1 MLAGAALV
9 LAVAAL
15 AITAPGSPAAER
27 HTYAIET
34 RGEVSAEESAFA
46 RVASETLSDVRGW
59 SLNGKVRYARVSEE
73 PSFRLVLASPAEI
86 DLAAPF
92 CSPDWSCQVGDQVLI
107 NDERWRTA
115 TPTWPLTLPAY
126 RRYVINHELG
136 HWLGLGHPRCPG
148 PGEEAPVMMQQ
159 SKGVGECA
167 ARVWPKLWER
177 KRVAE
182 LRDVE
187 EWRSASPRARG
198 VRPGGEGPP
207 PLLEALRATVE
218 ATAAALRAA
227 ALDPGDERR
236 GGGISSG
243 HGRGTIE
250 GGRELADRRDP
261 RGLEAARGLPL
272 TRMGSTLR

>member
-1 MLAGAALV
+1 VIA
-9 LAVAAL
+9 
-15 AITAPGSPAAER
+15 TPGSSAAAR

-34 RGEVSAEESAFA
+34 RGEVSAEQSAFA
-46 RVASETLSDVRGW
+46 RVARATLSDVRGW
-59 SLNGKVRYARVSEE
+59 SLDGKVRYARTKED
-73 PSFRLVLASPAEI
+73 PSVRLVLASPAEV

-115 TPTWPLTLPAY
+115 TPSWPLKLRAY
-126 RRYVINHELG
+126 RQYVINHELG
-136 HWLGLGHPRCPG
+136 HWLGLGHPGCPG
-148 PGEEAPVMMQQ
+148 SGENAPVMMQQ
-159 SKGVGECA
+159 SKGLGECA

-182 LRDVE
+182 LHDVE
-187 EWRSASPRARG
+187 GWRSASPRARPA
-198 VRPGGEGPP
+198 RSGGEAAP
-207 PLLEALRATVE
+207 PLLEALRTTVE

-227 ALDPGDERR
+227 ALDGGDERR
-236 GGGISSG
+236 GGGISSV

-272 TRMGSTLR
+272 TRLGSKLR